1 MELAHYFAVAM
12 SYTHTP
18 HHPLSPTFCKNPLTM
33 QNSSAPALYI
43 TGLGSQY
50 PPYLLGAKDLDNLA
64 ARFYDVT
71 RPG

>member
-1 MELAHYFAVAM
+1 
-12 SYTHTP
+12 
-18 HHPLSPTFCKNPLTM
+18 M